1 MSIGQLI
8 VLGYVSAGVTAVGVW
23 AKAKL
28 QARPRL
34 SPPATLLDRSEITLD
49 SESVGLL

>member
-1 MSIGQLI
+1 MTIGQWI
-8 VLGYVSAGVTAVGVW
+8 VITYMSAGVTVAGVR
-23 AKAKL
+23 AIAKL